1 MAGAL
6 NAGLRSSG
14 SLQGQWGATKAVE
27 QGVSMIRK
35 QRTDRS
41 GPPLFFLLLSRPLQ
55 SVFHSPPEGSC
66 ENASQTASHLCSE
79 SSAVPASC
87 GEATTE
93 GPGASPVPARSPQG
107 LCPECSSC
115 VVKTSCSCLF
125 PPSTHRLLLR
135 RSLLSEA
142 VSDPSLDME
151 TPSSAHLLS
160 PLYFSLQP
168 WSFQIQCACVCVCVC
183 AHMYVH
189 TLSHVQLFVTPWT
202 VARQA
207 PLSMEFSRQ
216 KYWSGLL
223 FPPTWDLLNPGI
235 KPESLASPALAGSF
249 LTTTPPGKPF
259 KYNIQLIYLVR
270 CLLTPPKCELCGGR
284 DL

>member
-1 MAGAL
+1 MKTQVR
-6 NAGLRSSG
+6 LRPTS
-14 SLQGQWGATKAVE
+14 ARNPPRRPPRAEKP
-27 QGVSMIRK
+27 RK
-35 QRTDRS
+35 RVL
-41 GPPLFFLLLSRPLQ
+41 GPAPPLPPALLSAAP
-55 SVFHSPPEGSC
+55 
-66 ENASQTASHLCSE
+66 
-79 SSAVPASC
+79 
-87 GEATTE
+87 
-93 GPGASPVPARSPQG
+93 PQG
-107 LCPECSSC
+107 LCLECSSC
-115 VVKTSCSCLF
+115 VMKTSSPCWF

-168 WSFQIQCACVCVCVC
+168 WCFQIQCTCVCV
-183 AHMYVH
+183 HMYAH
-189 TLSHVQLFVTPWT
+189 TLSHVQLFVTLWT
-202 VARQA
+202 VACQA

-223 FPPTWDLLNPGI
+223 FPPTWDLPNPGI
-235 KPESLASPALAGSF
+235 KPESLVSPVLAGSF
-249 LTTTPPGKPF
+249 LTTAPPGKPF
-259 KYNIQLIYLVR
+259 KYNIQLIYLAC